1 MKSHLLIL
9 ASALLLSACT
19 PAPANPEAPDTAPLP
34 PAFPETPPA
43 PEGAAPTPTPAP
55 ALSEPQPAPQAQAPA
70 IPAPAPAQLPQPQP
84 KPQPQQAA
92 TQRDPRLVGI
102 WVNENIINS
111 GGSNFASYTTL
122 MTMEIY
128 PDGRV
133 VQYTESIG
141 GGSDWSY
148 GGGRTMDFQGEWRGD
163 GKTFFV
169 YGMGLP
175 DYTPAAT
182 YSFSGGYLVTQS
194 DMGRLIWQK
203 RG

>member
-1 MKSHLLIL
+1 M
-9 ASALLLSACT
+9 
-19 PAPANPEAPDTAPLP
+19 
-34 PAFPETPPA
+34 
-43 PEGAAPTPTPAP
+43 
-55 ALSEPQPAPQAQAPA
+55 
-70 IPAPAPAQLPQPQP
+70 
-84 KPQPQQAA
+84 
-92 TQRDPRLVGI
+92 
-102 WVNENIINS
+102 NENIINS

-133 VQYTESIG
+133 VQYTESVG

>member
-19 PAPANPEAPDTAPLP
+19 PAPASPEAPDTAPLP
-34 PAFPETPPA
+34 PAFPETSPA
-43 PEGAAPTPTPAP
+43 PEDAAPTPTPAP

-92 TQRDPRLVGI
+92 TQRDPRLVGV